1 MKKRHLFWII
11 PSSLIAF
18 IFLLYVILKLISVF
32 HPLSEPFV
40 NRTKHKTTL
49 TEKELNR
56 DLDYIKHY
64 MSTCYAGYDDMVE
77 KGFNLDS
84 AIENI
89 YNNTKKEMHN
99 DVVASSV
106 LITNTINELIEKNPL
121 IDSHFSINGSGRYPY
136 KLYFSDLFFEE
147 KQTTTETKY
156 FLTKIQREEIDKEE
170 SFLKKK
176 VPLTELP
183 LNLEYTG
190 STQNLYKWFDGN
202 KIIYRYGVFTN
213 KEINFAYIN
222 LNNNKEKIPVYYFDR
237 LESKTKNQSYKETN
251 KTLYLSLQ
259 NFSFDN
265 RSDVHYFYGHK
276 EFQNLLNIAKEKSKN
291 KENIIL
297 DLRSNGGGEPIRLS
311 LLFANILY
319 DNYDFD
325 TLNQITLCAN
335 ENSTDVFSSTIAKE
349 RLYSFFYEIKDYF
362 KTLKFRSNKENFE
375 YKEYYDSIYK
385 KQKKI
390 RNRQILPQLFFPS
403 RKMITVTPQTED
415 KPLPSTNFSG
425 TIYILT
431 DRYSASCS
439 EYTIGLAYKLAEKLN
454 FNVVHLGENS
464 NGAVY
469 YVNPWTF
476 VTPNSGL
483 WFYMPTN
490 KSEPR
495 IFNHP
500 SFKGE
505 GLGWHPE
512 YWVTKY
518 NLANTLT
525 NLIEDPELP
534 QMLVGLEKNHL

>member
-99 DVVASSV
+99 GVVASSV

-136 KLYFSDLFFEE
+136 KLYFSDLYFEA
-147 KQTTTETKY
+147 KQTASETKY

-276 EFQNLLNIAKEKSKN
+276 EFQNLLDIAKEKSKN

-335 ENSTDVFSSTIAKE
+335 ENSTDVFSSTIAKR
-349 RLYSFFYEIKDYF
+349 RLYSIFYDIKDFF
-362 KTLKFRSNKENFE
+362 KKLKFRNKKEKFE
-375 YKEYYDSIYK
+375 YEEYYDSIYK
-385 KQKKI
+385 KQDRIINK
-390 RNRQILPQLFFPS
+390 QILPQLFFPS
-403 RKMITVTPQTED
+403 RKMITVEPQTED
-415 KPLPSTNFSG
+415 KPLPPTNFSG

>member
-99 DVVASSV
+99 GVVASSV

-121 IDSHFSINGSGRYPY
+121 IDSHFSVNGAGRYPY

-276 EFQNLLNIAKEKSKN
+276 EFQNLLDIAKEKSKN

-319 DNYDFD
+319 DNYDFE

-362 KTLKFRSNKENFE
+362 KKLKFRNKKEKFE
-375 YKEYYDSIYK
+375 YEEYYDSIYK
-385 KQKKI
+385 KQDRIINK
-390 RNRQILPQLFFPS
+390 QILPQLFFPS
-403 RKMITVTPQTED
+403 RKMITVEPQTED
-415 KPLPSTNFSG
+415 KPLPPTNFSG

>member
-99 DVVASSV
+99 GVVASSV

-136 KLYFSDLFFEE
+136 KLYFSDLYFEA
-147 KQTTTETKY
+147 KQTASETKY

-176 VPLTELP
+176 VLLTELP

-222 LNNNKEKIPVYYFDR
+222 LNNDKEKIPVYYFDR

-276 EFQNLLNIAKEKSKN
+276 EFQNLLDIAKEKSKN

-349 RLYSFFYEIKDYF
+349 RLYSFFYDIKDFF
-362 KTLKFRSNKENFE
+362 KKLKFRNKKEKFE
-375 YKEYYDSIYK
+375 YEEYYDSIYK
-385 KQKKI
+385 KQDRIINK
-390 RNRQILPQLFFPS
+390 QILPQLFFPS
-403 RKMITVTPQTED
+403 RKMITVEPQTED
-415 KPLPSTNFSG
+415 KPLPPTNFSG

>member
-1 MKKRHLFWII
+1 
-11 PSSLIAF
+11 
-18 IFLLYVILKLISVF
+18 
-32 HPLSEPFV
+32 
-40 NRTKHKTTL
+40 
-49 TEKELNR
+49 
-56 DLDYIKHY
+56 
-64 MSTCYAGYDDMVE
+64 
-77 KGFNLDS
+77 
-84 AIENI
+84 
-89 YNNTKKEMHN
+89 MHN
-99 DVVASSV
+99 GVVASSV

-136 KLYFSDLFFEE
+136 KLYFSDLYFEE

-176 VPLTELP
+176 VPLTEFP

-265 RSDVHYFYGHK
+265 GSDVHYFYGHK
-276 EFQNLLNIAKEKSKN
+276 EFQNLLDIAKEKSKN

-335 ENSTDVFSSTIAKE
+335 ENSTDVFSSTIAKR
-349 RLYSFFYEIKDYF
+349 RLYSIFYDIKDFF
-362 KTLKFRSNKENFE
+362 KKLKFRNKKEKFE
-375 YKEYYDSIYK
+375 YEEYYDSIYK
-385 KQKKI
+385 KQ
-390 RNRQILPQLFFPS
+390 NRIINKQILPQLFFPS
-403 RKMITVTPQTED
+403 RKMITVEPQTED
-415 KPLPSTNFSG
+415 NPLPPTNFSG

>member
-89 YNNTKKEMHN
+89 YKNTKKEMHN
-99 DVVASSV
+99 GVVASSV

-136 KLYFSDLFFEE
+136 KLYFSDLYFEE

-276 EFQNLLNIAKEKSKN
+276 EFQNLLDIAKEKSKN

-335 ENSTDVFSSTIAKE
+335 ENSTDVFSSTIAKR
-349 RLYSFFYEIKDYF
+349 RLYSIFYDIKDFF
-362 KTLKFRSNKENFE
+362 KKLKFRNKKEKFE
-375 YKEYYDSIYK
+375 YEEYYDSIYK
-385 KQKKI
+385 KQDRIINK
-390 RNRQILPQLFFPS
+390 QILPQLFFPS
-403 RKMITVTPQTED
+403 RKMITVEPQTED
-415 KPLPSTNFSG
+415 KPLPPTNFSG

>member
-11 PSSLIAF
+11 PSALITL
-18 IFLLYVILKLISVF
+18 IILLYVILKLISVF

-40 NRTKHKTTL
+40 KRTKHQSSL
-49 TEKELNR
+49 TEMELNR

-77 KGFNLDS
+77 KGFNLNS

-99 DVVASSV
+99 GVVASSV

-121 IDSHFSINGSGRYPY
+121 IDGHFSISGASRYPY
-136 KLYFSDLFFEE
+136 KLYFSDLYFEE
-147 KQTTTETKY
+147 KQSASETKY

-170 SFLKKK
+170 SFSKKK

-213 KEINFAYIN
+213 KEIHFAYID

-259 NFSFDN
+259 NFTFDN
-265 RSDVHYFYGHK
+265 RSDVHSFYGQK

-297 DLRSNGGGEPIRLS
+297 DLRSNGGGEPIRLA

-335 ENSTDVFSSTIAKE
+335 ENSTDVFSTTIAKE

-362 KTLKFRSNKENFE
+362 KTLKFRGNKENFE

-403 RKMITVTPQTED
+403 KKMITVTPQTED
-415 KPLPSTNFSG
+415 KPLPPTNFSG

-469 YVNPWTF
+469 YVNPWSF
-476 VTPNSGL
+476 VTPYSGL

-490 KSEPR
+490 KLEPR
-495 IFNHP
+495 IFNHQN
-500 SFKGE
+500 FKGE

>member
-40 NRTKHKTTL
+40 NRTKHKTNL

-99 DVVASSV
+99 GVVASSV

-121 IDSHFSINGSGRYPY
+121 IDSHFSINGAGRYPY
-136 KLYFSDLFFEE
+136 KLYFSDLYFEE

-276 EFQNLLNIAKEKSKN
+276 EFQNLLDIAKENSKN

-335 ENSTDVFSSTIAKE
+335 ENSTDVFSSTIAKR
-349 RLYSFFYEIKDYF
+349 RLYSIFYDIKDF
-362 KTLKFRSNKENFE
+362 CKKLKFRNKKEKFE
-375 YKEYYDSIYK
+375 YEEYYDSIYK
-385 KQKKI
+385 KQDRIINK
-390 RNRQILPQLFFPS
+390 QILPQLFFPS
-403 RKMITVTPQTED
+403 RKMITVEPQTED
-415 KPLPSTNFSG
+415 KPLPPTNFSG

>member
-11 PSSLIAF
+11 PSALITL
-18 IFLLYVILKLISVF
+18 ILLLYVILKLISAF

-99 DVVASSV
+99 GVVASSV
-106 LITNTINELIEKNPL
+106 LITNTVKELLEKNPL
-121 IDSHFSINGSGRYPY
+121 IDGHFGISGTYRNPY
-136 KLYFSDLFFEE
+136 KLYFSDLYFEE

-213 KEINFAYIN
+213 KEIHFAYID

-259 NFSFDN
+259 DFVFDN
-265 RSDVHYFYGHK
+265 GSDIYEFHGQK
-276 EFQNLLNIAKEKSKN
+276 EFQNLLNIANEKSRN

-297 DLRSNGGGEPIRLS
+297 DLRSNGGGEPIRLA

-319 DNYDFD
+319 ENYDFD
-325 TLNQITLCAN
+325 TLNQIFLYDD
-335 ENSTDVFSSTIAKE
+335 ENSNAIVSSTIAKA
-349 RLYSFFYEIKDYF
+349 RLHSIFYDIKDFF
-362 KTLKFRSNKENFE
+362 KKLKFRNKKEKFE
-375 YKEYYDSIYK
+375 YEEYYDSIYK
-385 KQKKI
+385 KQNKI
-390 RNRQILPQLFFPS
+390 RNKQILPQLFFPS
-403 RKMITVTPQTED
+403 RKMITLEPQMED
-415 KPLPSTNFSG
+415 KPLPPTKFSG

-439 EYTIGLAYKLAEKLN
+439 EYTMGVAYKLAEKLD
-454 FNVVHLGENS
+454 FNVVHLGDNS

-469 YVNPWTF
+469 YVNPRSF
-476 VTPNSGL
+476 VTPYSGL
-483 WFYMPTN
+483 WFYMPT
-490 KSEPR
+490 KKTVSR
-495 IFNHP
+495 IFDHP
-500 SFKGE
+500 NFKGE

-525 NLIEDPELP
+525 NLINDPELP

>member
-18 IFLLYVILKLISVF
+18 IFFLYVILKLISVF

-99 DVVASSV
+99 GVVASSV

-259 NFSFDN
+259 NFMFDIS
-265 RSDVHYFYGHK
+265 SDIHEFHGQK
-276 EFQNLLNIAKEKSKN
+276 EFQNLLDIAKEKSKN

-319 DNYDFD
+319 DNYDFE

-415 KPLPSTNFSG
+415 KPLPPTNFSG

>member
-11 PSSLIAF
+11 PSSLIAI

-99 DVVASSV
+99 GVVASSV

-121 IDSHFSINGSGRYPY
+121 IDSHFSISGSSRYPY
-136 KLYFSDLFFEE
+136 KLYFSDLYFEA

-276 EFQNLLNIAKEKSKN
+276 EFQNLLDIAKEKSKN

-319 DNYDFD
+319 DNYDFE

-349 RLYSFFYEIKDYF
+349 RLYSIFYDIKDFF
-362 KTLKFRSNKENFE
+362 KKLKFRNKKEKFE
-375 YKEYYDSIYK
+375 YEEYYDSIYK
-385 KQKKI
+385 KQ
-390 RNRQILPQLFFPS
+390 NRIINKQILPQLFFPS
-403 RKMITVTPQTED
+403 RKMITVEPQTED
-415 KPLPSTNFSG
+415 KPLPPTNFSG

-500 SFKGE
+500 RFKGE

>member
-99 DVVASSV
+99 GVVASSV

-136 KLYFSDLFFEE
+136 KLYFSDLYFEE

-176 VPLTELP
+176 IPLTELP

-276 EFQNLLNIAKEKSKN
+276 EFQNLLDIAKEKSKN

-335 ENSTDVFSSTIAKE
+335 ENSTDVFSSTIAKR
-349 RLYSFFYEIKDYF
+349 RLYSIFYDIKDFF
-362 KTLKFRSNKENFE
+362 KKLKFRNKKEKFE
-375 YKEYYDSIYK
+375 YEEYYDSIYK
-385 KQKKI
+385 KQDRIINK
-390 RNRQILPQLFFPS
+390 QILPQLFFPS
-403 RKMITVTPQTED
+403 RKMITVEPQTED
-415 KPLPSTNFSG
+415 KPLPPTNFSG

-495 IFNHP
+495 IFNHL

>member
-32 HPLSEPFV
+32 HPLSKPFV

-99 DVVASSV
+99 GVVASSV

-136 KLYFSDLFFEE
+136 KLYFSDLYFEE

-276 EFQNLLNIAKEKSKN
+276 EFQNLLDIAKEKSKN

-319 DNYDFD
+319 DNYDFE

-335 ENSTDVFSSTIAKE
+335 ENSTDVFSSTIAKR
-349 RLYSFFYEIKDYF
+349 RLYSIFYDIKDFF
-362 KTLKFRSNKENFE
+362 KKLKFRNKKEKFE
-375 YKEYYDSIYK
+375 YEEYYDSIYK
-385 KQKKI
+385 KQDRIINK
-390 RNRQILPQLFFPS
+390 QILPQLFFPS
-403 RKMITVTPQTED
+403 RKMITVEPQAED
-415 KPLPSTNFSG
+415 KPLPPTNFSG

>member
-99 DVVASSV
+99 GVVASSV

-121 IDSHFSINGSGRYPY
+121 IDSHFSINGAGRYPY
-136 KLYFSDLFFEE
+136 KLYFSDLYFEE

-276 EFQNLLNIAKEKSKN
+276 EFQNLLDIAKEKSKN

-335 ENSTDVFSSTIAKE
+335 ENSTDVFSSTIAKR
-349 RLYSFFYEIKDYF
+349 RLYSIFYDIKDFF
-362 KTLKFRSNKENFE
+362 KKLKFRNKKEKFE
-375 YKEYYDSIYK
+375 YEEYYDSIYK
-385 KQKKI
+385 KQDRIINK
-390 RNRQILPQLFFPS
+390 QILPQLFFPS
-403 RKMITVTPQTED
+403 RKMITVEPQTED
-415 KPLPSTNFSG
+415 KPLPPTNFSG

>member
-77 KGFNLDS
+77 KGFNLDT

-99 DVVASSV
+99 GVVASSV

-136 KLYFSDLFFEE
+136 KLYFSDLYFEA
-147 KQTTTETKY
+147 KQTASETKY

-176 VPLTELP
+176 VPLPELP

-259 NFSFDN
+259 NFMFDIS
-265 RSDVHYFYGHK
+265 SDIHEFHGQK
-276 EFQNLLNIAKEKSKN
+276 EFQNLLDIAKEKSKN

-335 ENSTDVFSSTIAKE
+335 ENSTDVFSSTIAKR
-349 RLYSFFYEIKDYF
+349 RLYSIFYDIKDFF
-362 KTLKFRSNKENFE
+362 KKLKFRNKKEKFE
-375 YKEYYDSIYK
+375 YEEYYDSIYK
-385 KQKKI
+385 KQ
-390 RNRQILPQLFFPS
+390 NRIINKQILPQLFFPS
-403 RKMITVTPQTED
+403 RKMITVEPQTED
-415 KPLPSTNFSG
+415 NPLPPTNFSG

-500 SFKGE
+500 RFKGE

>member
-11 PSSLIAF
+11 PSALITL
-18 IFLLYVILKLISVF
+18 ILLLYVILKLISVF
-32 HPLSEPFV
+32 HPLSEPYV
-40 NRTKHKTTL
+40 NRTKHKTNL

-99 DVVASSV
+99 GVVASSV

-121 IDSHFSINGSGRYPY
+121 IDSHFSISGSSRYPY
-136 KLYFSDLFFEE
+136 KLYFSDLYFEA
-147 KQTTTETKY
+147 KQTASETKY

-259 NFSFDN
+259 DFMFDIT
-265 RSDVHYFYGHK
+265 SDIHEFHGQK
-276 EFQNLLNIAKEKSKN
+276 EFQNLLDIAKEKSKN

-335 ENSTDVFSSTIAKE
+335 ENSTDVFSSTIAK
-349 RLYSFFYEIKDYF
+349 RSLYSIFYDIKDFF
-362 KTLKFRSNKENFE
+362 KKLKFRNKKEKFE
-375 YKEYYDSIYK
+375 YEEYYDSIYK
-385 KQKKI
+385 KQDRI
-390 RNRQILPQLFFPS
+390 RNKQILPQLFFPS
-403 RKMITVTPQTED
+403 RKMITVEPQMED
-415 KPLPSTNFSG
+415 KPLPPTKFSG

-439 EYTIGLAYKLAEKLN
+439 EYTIGVAYKLAEKLDI
-454 FNVVHLGENS
+454 NVVHLGDNS

-469 YVNPWTF
+469 YVNPWTI

-500 SFKGE
+500 NFKGE

>member
-11 PSSLIAF
+11 PSSIITIIL
-18 IFLLYVILKLISVF
+18 LLYVIIKLISIF
-32 HPLSEPFV
+32 HPLAETWVKKSKAKS
-40 NRTKHKTTL
+40 NL
-49 TEKELNR
+49 TEKELKK

-77 KGFNLDS
+77 KGFNLDT

-99 DVVASSV
+99 GVVDSSF
-106 LITNTINELIEKNPL
+106 LIANTRKELLEKNPL
-121 IDSHFSINGSGRYPY
+121 IDGHFGISGTYRNPY
-136 KLYFSDLFFEE
+136 KLYFSDLYFEP
-147 KQTTTETKY
+147 KQTSSETKY
-156 FLTKIQREEIDKEE
+156 FLTKIQREEISKKE
-170 SFLKKK
+170 SFYKTKT
-176 VPLTELP
+176 PITDLP

-190 STQNLYKWFDGN
+190 STKNLYKWFDGN

-213 KEINFAYIN
+213 KEINFAYID

-237 LESKTKNQSYKETN
+237 LESKTKNQSFKETN

-259 NFSFDN
+259 DFSFD
-265 RSDVHYFYGHK
+265 RGSDIHNFYGQN
-276 EFQNLLNIAKEKSKN
+276 EFQSLLNIAKEKSKN

-297 DLRSNGGGEPIRLS
+297 DLRSNGGGEPIRLA
-311 LLFANILY
+311 LLFTNILY

-325 TLNQITLCAN
+325 LLNQIFLYDD
-335 ENSTDVFSSTIAKE
+335 ENSIDVVSSTIAKG
-349 RLYSFFYEIKDYF
+349 RLYNIFYDIKDFF
-362 KTLKFRSNKENFE
+362 KTFKFKKNKESFE
-375 YKEYYDSIYK
+375 YEEYYNLIYK
-385 KQKKI
+385 NQYKI
-390 RNRQILPQLFFPS
+390 RNQQILPQLFFPS
-403 RKMITVTPQTED
+403 RKMITVEPQMED
-415 KPLPSTNFSG
+415 KPLPPTKFSG

-439 EYTIGLAYKLAEKLN
+439 EYTIGVAYKLAEKLN
-454 FNVVHLGENS
+454 FNVMHVGENS

-469 YVNPWTF
+469 YVNPWSF
-476 VTPNSGL
+476 VTPYSGL
-483 WFYMPTN
+483 WFYMPT
-490 KSEPR
+490 KYKFSR

-500 SFKGE
+500 NFKGE

-525 NLIEDPELP
+525 NLIKDPELP
-534 QMLVGLEKNHL
+534 EMLTGLENNHL

>member
-32 HPLSEPFV
+32 HPLSKPFV

-77 KGFNLDS
+77 KGFNLDT

-99 DVVASSV
+99 GVVASSV

-136 KLYFSDLFFEE
+136 KLYFSDLYFEE

-276 EFQNLLNIAKEKSKN
+276 EFQNLLDIAKEKSKN

-319 DNYDFD
+319 DNYDFE

-335 ENSTDVFSSTIAKE
+335 ENSTDVFSSTIAKR
-349 RLYSFFYEIKDYF
+349 RLYSIFYDIKDFF
-362 KTLKFRSNKENFE
+362 KKLKFRNKKEKFE
-375 YKEYYDSIYK
+375 YEEYYDSIYK
-385 KQKKI
+385 KQDRIINK
-390 RNRQILPQLFFPS
+390 QILPQLFFPS
-403 RKMITVTPQTED
+403 RKMITVEPQAED
-415 KPLPSTNFSG
+415 KPLPPTNFSG

>member
-32 HPLSEPFV
+32 HPLSKPFV

-99 DVVASSV
+99 GVVASSV

-136 KLYFSDLFFEE
+136 KLYFSDLYFEE

-276 EFQNLLNIAKEKSKN
+276 EFQNLLDIAKEKSKN

-319 DNYDFD
+319 DNYDFE

-335 ENSTDVFSSTIAKE
+335 ENSTDVFSSTIAK
-349 RLYSFFYEIKDYF
+349 RSLYSIFYDIKDFF
-362 KTLKFRSNKENFE
+362 KKLKFRNKKEKFE
-375 YKEYYDSIYK
+375 YEEYYDSIYK
-385 KQKKI
+385 KQDRIINK
-390 RNRQILPQLFFPS
+390 QILPQLFFPS
-403 RKMITVTPQTED
+403 RKMITVEPQAED
-415 KPLPSTNFSG
+415 KPLPPTNFSG

>member
-18 IFLLYVILKLISVF
+18 IFFLYVILKLISVF

-99 DVVASSV
+99 GVVASSV

-121 IDSHFSINGSGRYPY
+121 IDSHFSVNGAGRYPY
-136 KLYFSDLFFEE
+136 KLYFSDLYFEE

-222 LNNNKEKIPVYYFDR
+222 LNNNKEKIPVYYFDS

-276 EFQNLLNIAKEKSKN
+276 EFQNLLDIAKEKSKN

-335 ENSTDVFSSTIAKE
+335 ENSTDVFSSTIAKR
-349 RLYSFFYEIKDYF
+349 RLYSIFYDIKDFF
-362 KTLKFRSNKENFE
+362 KKLKFRNKKEKFE
-375 YKEYYDSIYK
+375 YEEYYDSIYK
-385 KQKKI
+385 KQDRIINK
-390 RNRQILPQLFFPS
+390 QILPQLFFPS
-403 RKMITVTPQTED
+403 RKMITVEPQTED
-415 KPLPSTNFSG
+415 KPLPPTNFSG

-500 SFKGE
+500 NFKGE

>member
-99 DVVASSV
+99 GVVASSI

-136 KLYFSDLFFEE
+136 KLYFSDLYFEA
-147 KQTTTETKY
+147 KQTASETKY

-276 EFQNLLNIAKEKSKN
+276 EFQNLLDIAKEKSKN

-349 RLYSFFYEIKDYF
+349 RLYSFFYDIKDFF
-362 KTLKFRSNKENFE
+362 KKLKFRNKIEKFE
-375 YKEYYDSIYK
+375 YEEYYDSIYK
-385 KQKKI
+385 KQDRIINK
-390 RNRQILPQLFFPS
+390 QILPQLFFPS
-403 RKMITVTPQTED
+403 RKMITVEPQTED
-415 KPLPSTNFSG
+415 NPLPPTNFSG

-534 QMLVGLEKNHL
+534 QMLVDLEKNHL